1 MDALSFLVNGRIH
14 ALLQRITAISGQE
27 CGADV
32 GFPFRSV
39 TQNTV
44 VYHNN
49 SVQSERSPSTKLMQS
64 SLQSRVNELQAR
76 DAEVPPESLDKH
88 AGEHISRWRSRKLL
102 GRNLPRRARRY
113 RQLLF
118 TQDFLQT
125 FCANVLEHCSAN
137 DFKKAMRRERWEL
150 ETPSETR
157 AWVDDARAKEQKQI
171 PCARRPVRSWQ
182 CMEDTDAQWSNSR
195 RVIKRCN
202 TYAERDVEPIATHGA
217 EIKENVLPSKS
228 AKCQSQGFMQE
239 DSREEITRVGVLLR
253 SIVVG
258 VSLAWAGFA
267 RAWLHLEASA
277 SRESCV
283 CHICG
288 LVTRTMRLR
297 KLFWL
302 SDVHSS
308 GARWRLGWTTTCQFV
323 AIALTMCLVRE
334 ANAGEPLALIACFAR
349 LLRWH
354 CRSSWCCRVLSALAV
369 TPIASELRPR
379 WWIVVL
385 LAFFV
390 PFFPPQTRSEQ
401 SMTLPG
407 VCVNYPFSQ
416 LLLTGYA
423 TLLVRGRDLGDAGH
437 VRARENAWLIET
449 PGPRVKPDK
458 SAVIGEANV
467 GERKSSARIIGVIS
481 FSESRLYTNKSAF
494 AKDRASHR
502 IQERGPEDWQLLQ
515 GRRYAWKVATVRS
528 IHIHIPVRA
537 KSGVE
542 LAPRAF
548 NVVLERLGGLGAT
561 PVSGP
566 SCLPGDNRPAVAS
579 VARICADMRC
589 HLIAHNWELPSSRGG
604 EAARSLR
611 ERWDTIVRRR
621 CAEGAIA
628 SDARLGESSA
638 ALVDDLLAELRR
650 REVAS
655 PMTSGATASSSNSI
669 ARSAHVAPE
678 SQRKRF
684 RGVTGE
690 PSMTCSRGRE
700 DSTEASLVA
709 PQRQSDVAQNPS
721 HRNDAADAPMAPAS
735 QDFDYFEPQQGAW
748 CGMHALNNFQGGPY
762 VTRTDCRRA
771 AVLAVRELSE
781 MGIGDAEDIGE
792 HLDKETGYLSID
804 VINILGCS
812 LLGIHVAGEAVSW
825 RELQESPGLGAL
837 VNCNNMHWTA
847 LRKDVGTSAWTHI
860 NSIQGPR
867 SCNGVARYECGDQMS
882 GFSLNKDDRF

>member
-14 ALLQRITAISGQE
+14 ALLQRTTAISGQE

-171 PCARRPVRSWQ
+171 PCARRPARSWQ

-267 RAWLHLEASA
+267 RASLHLEASA
-277 SRESCV
+277 SRGSRV

-288 LVTRTMRLR
+288 PVTRTMRLR

-302 SDVHSS
+302 SDAHSS

-354 CRSSWCCRVLSALAV
+354 CRSSWCCRVLSAVAV

-407 VCVNYPFSQ
+407 VCVDYPFSQ

-467 GERKSSARIIGVIS
+467 GERQSSARIIGVIS

-579 VARICADMRC
+579 VVRICADMRC

-638 ALVDDLLAELRR
+638 ALVDDLLAELNRR
-650 REVAS
+650 QVKA
-655 PMTSGATASSSNSI
+655 PTTDAATASSSSVT
-669 ARSAHVAPE
+669 RSAQWAPE

-781 MGIGDAEDIGE
+781 MGIGDAEDIGG

-860 NSIQGPR
+860 NSIQGAR